1 MENAERYLI
10 NKSFRP
16 AGMGRRVLV
25 GVGDDAAVV
34 RTQRNMILST
44 DTLVCGVHFD
54 AECDPFL
61 LGRKALAVNLSDLA
75 AMGADPEYAL
85 LSIALP
91 VIDEPWLD
99 AFSKGL
105 RSALEEY
112 RVELIGGDLA
122 GGPNLSISITVTGS
136 AASMAWRPLR
146 LDGARQRDELWVSGA
161 MGQAAAEFAATAGLG
176 SDPKSRLLNPQ
187 PRLAL
192 GRALVGKAS
201 AATDLSDGLLHGL
214 EVIARQAQC
223 AALVDWD
230 LVPLAP
236 AVAALGD
243 IEQQV
248 YLGACWGEDYELL
261 FTVPPGHDEDIGRIA
276 EATGLKLSKIG
287 ALEEGMLVL
296 FRRGEKLLKLQ
307 SSGQRFTHVGANL
320 ASDAAVE
327 VYRRAKK
334 SSLKVAAGESCTS
347 GLVAARLAAEPG
359 SSAVFAGGVVA
370 YTAEA
375 KEKMLVVPQELISEH
390 GIVSELVALAM
401 AHGARRQFGADAA
414 VATTGWAGPDGG
426 DGQDPGTVWLAALCR
441 NVTLSSQLKLQG
453 GREQVKLQAV
463 AQALRL
469 LADTMQPQQSG

>member
-1 MENAERYLI
+1 MEAAERYLI
-10 NKSFRP
+10 NKYFRP
-16 AGMGRRVLV
+16 DSTGGRVLV

-34 RTQRNMILST
+34 RPQRNMILST

-85 LSIALP
+85 LSLVLP
-91 VIDEPWLD
+91 VIDESWLKD
-99 AFSKGL
+99 FSNGW
-105 RSALEEY
+105 RAASEQY
-112 RVELIGGDLA
+112 GVELIGGDLA
-122 GGPNLSISITVTGS
+122 GGSNMTISVTVTGS
-136 AASMAWRPLR
+136 STSPDWRPLR
-146 LDGARQRDELWVSGA
+146 LDGARLRDELWVSGI
-161 MGQAAAEFAATAGLG
+161 MGQAAFEFAATAGLG
-176 SDPKSRLLNPQ
+176 CNMESRLLNPR

-214 EVIARQAQC
+214 EAIAREAKC
-223 AALVDWD
+223 ATHVDWD

-236 AVAALGD
+236 EVAALD
-243 IEQQV
+243 AIERQV

-261 FTVPPGHDEDIGRIA
+261 FAVPPGHDEDLRRIA
-276 EATGLKLSKIG
+276 EEADVTIAKIG
-287 ALEEGMLVL
+287 ALEEGMSVL
-296 FRRGEKLLKLQ
+296 FYRGEKHLRLQ
-307 SSGQRFTHVGANL
+307 PSAQRFTHVGANI
-320 ASDAAVE
+320 AADAAVE
-327 VYRRAKK
+327 VHRRAKAAG
-334 SSLKVAAGESCTS
+334 LKVAAGESCTS

-359 SSAVFAGGVVA
+359 SSAVFAGGAVA

-375 KEKMLVVPQELISEH
+375 KEKMLVVPQDLIAEH
-390 GIVSELVALAM
+390 GIVSEQVALAM
-401 AHGARRQFGADAA
+401 ARGARRQFGADAA

-441 NVTLSSQLKLQG
+441 NVTLTSQLKLQG